1 MQSFAFWYEADNK
14 IENVSAKLNFN
25 LWTECKF
32 KKNPSFL
39 DIGYLLTN
47 WKGIKK
53 LNFFVPF
60 TLSSSNI
67 TDLGEFLKT
76 AELACAIFNEDL
88 QPITT
93 ETTKSFELQN
103 TETKI
108 DYTIYCLDINNDL
121 KLETYPKSN
130 NNSATNDSGTIISID
145 LSNKDLDKTEQIY
158 FRFRIK
164 NVNFDNLIRKYS
176 SDKHGL
182 QSIFN
187 TTYTVDF
194 RFYNKRSLNKSLL
207 EEMNKHYIM
216 PIESVHFLIMT
227 KTYVNLITNDCKG
240 RKLEENVWDSYVGT
254 SQDKNKSK
262 DLIAYHFKEKFKNI
276 KNDNGN
282 TTVTWDNF
290 LGSCDF
296 FIKYEVEQSIWPIYL
311 LLTIGLGAIGSFF
324 ATLFTHYVFPKC

>member
-1 MQSFAFWYEADNK
+1 MQSFAFWYEANSK
-14 IENVSAKLNFN
+14 IDNVSAKLNFN

-32 KKNPSFL
+32 KKNPTFL
-39 DIGYLLTN
+39 DIGFLLTN
-47 WKGIKK
+47 WENIKK

-60 TLSSSNI
+60 FICKSNI

-93 ETTKSFELQN
+93 EATKSFELKN
-103 TETKI
+103 TEAKI
-108 DYTIYCLDINNDL
+108 DYTIYCLDEDTDL
-121 KLETYPKSN
+121 TLTPYPD
-130 NNSATNDSGTIISID
+130 NNSDPNDSGTIISID
-145 LSNKDLDKTEQIY
+145 LSDKNLDKTKQIY

-207 EEMNKHYIM
+207 EEIDKHYIM

-227 KTYVNLITNDCKG
+227 KTYVNLITSDCKG
-240 RKLEENVWDSYVGT
+240 RKLEEKVWNSYAEA
-254 SQDKNKSK
+254 SQEKKKTK
-262 DLIAYHFKEKFKNI
+262 DLIAYHFKEKFKQSKD
-276 KNDNGN
+276 KNEN
-282 TTVTWDNF
+282 TTITRDNPF
-290 LGSCDF
+290 GACEF

-311 LLTIGLGAIGSFF
+311 LITIGLGAFGSFL
-324 ATLFTHYVFPKC
+324 ATLFTHYIFPKC